1 MTLAYDTYVEDNRI
15 ALAVSALKN
24 ASAPK
29 NPDKKAAYDLLVSK
43 KFPIPCPAHN
53 VRDLDDLRSLAITLG
68 VKDYGYIMVPEVS
81 DER

>member
-1 MTLAYDTYVEDNRI
+1 MTIAYDTYVEDNRI

-29 NPDKKAAYDLLVSK
+29 QVDKKAAYDLLVSK

-53 VRDLDDLRSLAITLG
+53 VYDLNDLRGLAISLG
-68 VKDYGYIMVPEVS
+68 VKDYGYITMPEV
-81 DER
+81 EL